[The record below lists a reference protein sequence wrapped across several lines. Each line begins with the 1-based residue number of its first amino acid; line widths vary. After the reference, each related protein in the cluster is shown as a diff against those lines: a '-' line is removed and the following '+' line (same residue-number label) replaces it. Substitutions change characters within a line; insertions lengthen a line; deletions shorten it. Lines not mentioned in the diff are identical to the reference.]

1 MDEAALQCPRGV
13 ARGSATRRAGCLC
26 FVQLELLLEP
36 RVAHGTAA
44 SLEKD
49 SCHLQRHQVLLLS
62 LKVQG
67 SILPNDKGWW
77 DRYVPASTPMSQV
90 RVS

>member
-26 FVQLELLLEP
+26 FVQLELTVEP
-36 RVAHGTAA
+36 RVVRATAA
-44 SLEKD
+44 SLEKY

-67 SILPNDKGWW
+67 SILPNDKG
-77 DRYVPASTPMSQV
+77 
-90 RVS
+90 